1 MGYYADATRSMGI
14 PLIVGTIAS
23 GEGVASAWRNPEWII
38 FMAIPVRVVVLVF
51 SERCLQCLLTV
62 CSDNPISI
70 AISLLV
76 QPFKRC
82 CTTVAS
88 RAVN

>member
-51 SERCLQCLLTV
+51 SEMC
-62 CSDNPISI
+62 
-70 AISLLV
+70 
-76 QPFKRC
+76 
-82 CTTVAS
+82 
-88 RAVN
+88 